1 MSIVRSLISLH
12 DRVFNSIEALLGEWF
27 LGFAARFVFAAVL
40 LMFFLNSA
48 ATKVGVGVPGMFIP
62 GVGAYAQILPPIAEA
77 AGYDPSQIALF
88 PWKILVFAGTY
99 AEFIIPIFLV
109 IGLFTRLSSL
119 SMIGFIVV
127 MSFVDIQFHGADAAT
142 IGAWF
147 DRVHN
152 SAISDQRL
160 LWLFPLV
167 YLLIKGA
174 GPLSLDG
181 LITKRR

>member
-1 MSIVRSLISLH
+1 MSIVRSLITLH
-12 DRVFNSIEALLGEWF
+12 DRVFNSLEALFGGWF

-40 LMFFLNSA
+40 LTFFLNSA
-48 ATKVGVGVPGMFIP
+48 ATKVGAGFPGVLIP

-77 AGYDPSQIALF
+77 AGYDPSQIAVF

-99 AEFIIPIFLV
+99 AEFIVPIMLV
-109 IGLFTRLSSL
+109 VGLFTRLSSFA
-119 SMIGFIVV
+119 MIGFVVV
-127 MSFVDIQFHGADAAT
+127 MSFVDIQFHGADPAT

-160 LWLFPLV
+160 LWLFPLA

-174 GPLSLDG
+174 GPLSLDA
-181 LITKRR
+181 LIQKRS